1 LHRTKPCWSL
11 SYGWLN
17 VRFGSLA
24 DIEKRIR
31 DVRFTPESRHVAGLS
46 SMSAMCQKRTLL
58 PLEIW
63 QLVGSIG
70 DQLRSTNQKHHSWA
84 CRASSQPLLDG
95 FFSRSATSFASRS
108 LYVCGVAH
116 TQAGARS
123 LADSEH
129 PDVIL
134 MDVSLEGG
142 REGIEAARSLREAY
156 GAEVIFVTG
165 STDQYTLDQI
175 HKQVPGAPVVPKPV
189 HHRRLAEAVGAL
201 L

>member
-1 LHRTKPCWSL
+1 MPVRPCVL
-11 SYGWLN
+11 IVEDEPLIALDLQEAM
-17 VRFGSLA
+17 LA
-24 DIEKRIR
+24 
-31 DVRFTPESRHVAGLS
+31 
-46 SMSAMCQKRTLL
+46 
-58 PLEIW
+58 
-63 QLVGSIG
+63 VG
-70 DQLRSTNQKHHSWA
+70 
-84 CRASSQPLLDG
+84 
-95 FFSRSATSFASRS
+95 F
-108 LYVCGVAH
+108 YVCGVAH

-142 REGIEAARSLREAY
+142 REGIEAAWSLREAY

-189 HHRRLAEAVGAL
+189 NHRRLAEAVRAVL
-201 L
+201 